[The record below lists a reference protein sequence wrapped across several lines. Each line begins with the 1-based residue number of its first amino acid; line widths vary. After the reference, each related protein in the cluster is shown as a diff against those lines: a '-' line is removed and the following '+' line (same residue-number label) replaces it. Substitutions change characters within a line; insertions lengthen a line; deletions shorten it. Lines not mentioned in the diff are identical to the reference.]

1 MRHLKLVLAALMLWL
16 GISNVDAQQKIAHID
31 VQKILSEMPEFKAGQ
46 AEMKKLYATYQKE
59 LQEMQDA
66 YQAKLKKY
74 QDEAKTVSEQ
84 ENQKRVQE
92 LMEMEKNI
100 AKAQQDIQEEAQKK
114 EADLMRPI
122 QEKLLKAIKDVAK
135 EKGYDYVF
143 DSSGPTNLI
152 VANGPDLYN
161 DVKAK
166 LGF

>member
-1 MRHLKLVLAALMLWL
+1 MKHLKLVFAALLLWM
-16 GISNVDAQQKIAHID
+16 GTINANAQKVAHID
-31 VQKILSEMPEFKAGQ
+31 VQKIMTEMPEFKAGQ
-46 AEMKKLYATYQKE
+46 AELKKLYATYQKE
-59 LQEMQDA
+59 FNEMQEA
-66 YQAKLKKY
+66 YQAKLQKY
-74 QDEAKTVSEQ
+74 QQEAKTVSEQ
-84 ENQKRVQE
+84 ENQKRVKE

-114 EADLMRPI
+114 EADLMKPI

-152 VANGPDLYN
+152 VANGPDLYAA
-161 DVKAK
+161 VKAK

>member
-1 MRHLKLVLAALMLWL
+1 MRHLKLALAALLLWM
-16 GISNVDAQQKIAHID
+16 GTTTANAQKIAHID
-31 VQKILSEMPEFKAGQ
+31 VQKIMTEMPEFKAGQ
-46 AEMKKLYATYQKE
+46 AQLKKLYATYQKE
-59 LQEMQDA
+59 FKEMQDA

-74 QDEAKTVSEQ
+74 QDESKTVSEQ
-84 ENQKRVQE
+84 ENQKRVKE

-100 AKAQQDIQEEAQKK
+100 AKAQQDIQTEAQKK
-114 EADLMRPI
+114 EADLMKPI

-135 EKGYDYVF
+135 EKGYQYVF

-152 VANGPDLYN
+152 VANGPDLYV

>member
-1 MRHLKLVLAALMLWL
+1 MRHLKLVLAALLLWM
-16 GISNVDAQQKIAHID
+16 GTTNANAQKIAHID
-31 VQKILSEMPEFKAGQ
+31 VQKILVEMPEFKAGQ
-46 AEMKKLYATYQKE
+46 AELKKLYATYQKE
-59 LQEMQDA
+59 FKEMQDA

-84 ENQKRVQE
+84 ENQKRVKE

-100 AKAQQDIQEEAQKK
+100 AKAQQDIQQEAAKK
-114 EADLMRPI
+114 EAELMKPI
-122 QEKLLKAIKDVAK
+122 QEKLMKAVKDVAK

-161 DVKAK
+161 AVKAK

>member
-1 MRHLKLVLAALMLWL
+1 MRHLKLVFAALLLWM
-16 GISNVDAQQKIAHID
+16 GTTNANAQKIAHID
-31 VQKILSEMPEFKAGQ
+31 VQKIMTEMPEFKAGQ
-46 AEMKKLYATYQKE
+46 AQLKKLYATYQKE
-59 LQEMQDA
+59 FKEMQDA

-74 QDEAKTVSEQ
+74 QDESKTVSEQ
-84 ENQKRVQE
+84 ENQKRVKE

-100 AKAQQDIQEEAQKK
+100 AKAQQDIQAEAQKK
-114 EADLMRPI
+114 EAELMKPI

-135 EKGYDYVF
+135 EKGYEYVF

-152 VANGPDLYN
+152 VANGPDLYA

>member
-16 GISNVDAQQKIAHID
+16 GISNVNAQQKIAHID

-114 EADLMRPI
+114 EADLMKPI

-152 VANGPDLYN
+152 VANGPDMYN

>member
-1 MRHLKLVLAALMLWL
+1 MKHLKLVLAAMLLWL
-16 GISNVDAQQKIAHID
+16 GTSHVNAQKIAHID
-31 VQKILSEMPEFKAGQ
+31 VQKIMSEMPEFKAGQ
-46 AEMKKLYATYQKE
+46 AELKKLYATYQKE
-59 LQEMQDA
+59 FQEMQDA

-84 ENQKRVQE
+84 ENQKRVKE

-100 AKAQQDIQEEAQKK
+100 AKAQQDIQAEAQKK
-114 EADLMRPI
+114 EADLMKPI

>member
-1 MRHLKLVLAALMLWL
+1 MRHLKLVLAALLLWM
-16 GISNVDAQQKIAHID
+16 GTTNANAQKIAHID
-31 VQKILSEMPEFKAGQ
+31 VQKIMTAMPEFKAGQ
-46 AEMKKLYATYQKE
+46 AELKKLYATYQKE
-59 LQEMQDA
+59 FKEMQDA

-84 ENQKRVQE
+84 ENQKRVKE

-100 AKAQQDIQEEAQKK
+100 AKAQQDIQQEAAKK
-114 EADLMRPI
+114 EAELMKPI
-122 QEKLLKAIKDVAK
+122 QEKLMKAIKDVAK
-135 EKGYDYVF
+135 EKGYEYVF

-152 VANGPDLYN
+152 VANGPDLFN

>member
-16 GISNVDAQQKIAHID
+16 GISNVNAQQKIAHID

-114 EADLMRPI
+114 EADLMKPI

>member
-1 MRHLKLVLAALMLWL
+1 MKHLKLVLVALLVWM
-16 GISNVDAQQKIAHID
+16 GTTNANAQKVAHID
-31 VQKILSEMPEFKAGQ
+31 VHKIMTEMPEFKAGQ
-46 AEMKKLYATYQKE
+46 AELKKLYATYQKE
-59 LQEMQDA
+59 FNEMQDA
-66 YQAKLKKY
+66 YQAKLQKY
-74 QDEAKTVSEQ
+74 QQEAKTVSEQ
-84 ENQKRVQE
+84 ENQKRVKE

-114 EADLMRPI
+114 EADLMKPI

-143 DSSGPTNLI
+143 DSSGPTSLI